1 MKFFNDNKA
10 NEPKTNISYILHK
23 TTYICKKVN
32 ISKLNYTKIKTPTER
47 PAAVAIEARNKTA
60 ALRNR
65 GRNSKKKRGR
75 ENCGVNFPARF
86 PGSLRG
92 GACTGHVN

>member
-65 GRNSKKKRGR
+65 GRNSKKKTR
-75 ENCGVNFPARF
+75 A
-86 PGSLRG
+86 
-92 GACTGHVN
+92 